1 MQKLD
6 QLAVNAIRIL
16 TIDAVQKAKSGHPG
30 LAMGSAPT
38 VYALYSKAMRHNPL
52 NPNWIDRDR
61 FVLSAGHASMM
72 LYSTLHLFGYGTT
85 IEDLKNFRQ
94 WGSKTPGHPESGHTV
109 GIEATGGPLGMG
121 VAQAVGMAMAE
132 KHLAAKF
139 NRDGFN
145 VVDHYTY
152 CLAGDGCM
160 MEGVSG
166 EASSMAATM
175 GLDKLIMF
183 YDSNSITIEGS
194 TDLAFT
200 ENVAKRYEAYGWHV
214 QEIADGNDMDAIVKA
229 IEDAKAAKGKPS
241 LIIVTTQIAYG
252 SPLVGMAKAHGEPL
266 GEDNIKATRA
276 NLNWPCDEAFEL
288 PKELKENMAGVIKG
302 LAKQEA
308 EWNELFVDYRA
319 AYPSLAEEWDAYMSG
334 EVPASVF
341 EDKALWDF
349 SGKMATRASSGEVL
363 ERLSKVIPNLFGGS
377 ADLAP
382 SNKSYIKGRGDF
394 SAQTPEGANIHF
406 GVREFAMAAACN
418 GIALHGGL
426 IPYCATFFVFS
437 DYLKNAMRMSA
448 LSDQRVIY
456 VLTHDSIG
464 VGEDGP
470 THQPI
475 EHLASLRAIPG
486 LDVVRPADANET
498 AQAWAAILRRHDH
511 PAGLILSRQDLP
523 IVERGEGAC
532 ASAENVA
539 KGGYTLIDASSGA
552 PQVVLLATGSEV
564 AVALG
569 ARDLLEAE
577 GVGTRVVSLPCLEW
591 FDEQTPEY
599 RASVIPADAAKVSVE
614 AGVAMGWRE
623 YVGDRGE
630 IVSIDHFGESA
641 SGTLLFAKY
650 GFTPE
655 NVAAKAKQA
664 LARR

>member
-38 VYALYSKAMRHNPL
+38 VFTLYSKAMRHNPL
-52 NPNWIDRDR
+52 NPKWADRDR

-94 WGSKTPGHPESGHTV
+94 WGSKTPGHPESGITV
-109 GIEATGGPLGMG
+109 GVEATGGPLGMG
-121 VAQAVGMAMAE
+121 VATAVGMAMAE

-160 MEGVSG
+160 MEGIAS

-175 GLDKLIMF
+175 GLDKLILF
-183 YDSNSITIEGS
+183 YDSNAITIEGS
-194 TDLAFT
+194 TELAFH

-214 QEIADGNDMDAIVKA
+214 QEIADGNDTDAIQKA
-229 IEDAKAAKGKPS
+229 IEAAKAAKGKPS

-252 SPLVGMAKAHGEPL
+252 SPLAGMAKAHGEPL
-266 GEDNIKATRA
+266 GDDNIKATRA

-288 PKELKENMAGVIKG
+288 PKELKESMAGVVKG

-308 EWNELFVDYRA
+308 EWNELYIDYRA
-319 AYPSLAEEWDAYMSG
+319 QYPSLAEEWDAYMSG
-334 EVPASVF
+334 EVPASLL

-363 ERLSKVIPNLFGGS
+363 ERLSKALPNLFGGS

-394 SAQTPEGANIHF
+394 SAETPEGANIHF

-437 DYLKNAMRMSA
+437 DYLKNALRMNA
-448 LSDQRVIY
+448 LTEQRVIY
-456 VLTHDSIG
+456 ILTHDSIG

-475 EHLASLRAIPG
+475 EQLAAIRAMPNA
-486 LDVVRPADANET
+486 LMFRPADSKET
-498 AQAWAAILRRHDH
+498 VAAYLAALCHEGPTAIALTRQNLPLYDESGPKALR
-511 PAGLILSRQDLP
+511 
-523 IVERGEGAC
+523 
-532 ASAENVA
+532 
-539 KGGYTLIDASSGA
+539 GGYIISDSENAEPDVILIAS
-552 PQVVLLATGSEV
+552 GSEV
-564 AVALG
+564 ELAIKAQEELIEKDID
-569 ARDLLEAE
+569 A
-577 GVGTRVVSLPCLEW
+577 RVVSMPCMELFDMQDDSYIESVLPSSV
-591 FDEQTPEY
+591 
-599 RASVIPADAAKVSVE
+599 RARVAIE
-614 AGVAMGWRE
+614 AGSSFGWHK
-623 YVGDRGE
+623 YVGLDGD
-630 IVSIDHFGESA
+630 VLAIDHFGASA
-641 SGTLLFAKY
+641 PAEILFEKF
-650 GFTPE
+650 GFTVDGVVE
-655 NVAAKAKQA
+655 KV
-664 LARR
+664 LSILV

>member
-52 NPNWIDRDR
+52 NPNWADRDR

-72 LYSTLHLFGYGTT
+72 LYSTLHLLGYGTT

-109 GIEATGGPLGMG
+109 GVEATGGPLGMG
-121 VAQAVGMAMAE
+121 VATAVGMAMAE

-160 MEGVSG
+160 MEGIAS

-175 GLDKLIMF
+175 GLDKLILF
-183 YDSNSITIEGS
+183 YDSNAITIEGS
-194 TDLAFT
+194 TDLAFH
-200 ENVAKRYEAYGWHV
+200 ENVGKRYEAYGWHV
-214 QEIADGNDMDAIVKA
+214 QEIADGNDMDAILQA
-229 IEDAKAAKGKPS
+229 IEAAKATKGKPS
-241 LIIVTTQIAYG
+241 LIIITTQIAYG
-252 SPLVGMAKAHGEPL
+252 SPLAGMAKAHGEPL
-266 GEDNIKATRA
+266 GDDNIKATRA

-288 PKELKENMAGVIKG
+288 PKELKDNMAGVVKG

-308 EWNELFVDYRA
+308 AWNELFIDYRA
-319 AYPSLAEEWDAYMSG
+319 QHPSLAEEWDAYMRG
-334 EVPASVF
+334 EVSASLF

-349 SGKMATRASSGEVL
+349 SGKMATRVSSEEVL
-363 ERLSKVIPNLFGGS
+363 KRLSKAIPNLFGGS

-394 SAQTPEGANIHF
+394 SAQTPEGANVHF

-437 DYLKNAMRMSA
+437 DYLKNALRMNA
-448 LSDQRVIY
+448 LTEQRVIY
-456 VLTHDSIG
+456 ILTHDSIG

-475 EHLASLRAIPG
+475 EQLAAIRAMPNA
-486 LDVVRPADANET
+486 LMFRPADSKET
-498 AQAWAAILRRHDH
+498 VAAYLAALCHEGPTAIALTRQNLPLYDESGPKALR
-511 PAGLILSRQDLP
+511 
-523 IVERGEGAC
+523 
-532 ASAENVA
+532 
-539 KGGYTLIDASSGA
+539 GGYIISDSENAEPDVILIAS
-552 PQVVLLATGSEV
+552 GSEV
-564 AVALG
+564 ELAINAQEELITKDID
-569 ARDLLEAE
+569 A
-577 GVGTRVVSLPCLEW
+577 RVVSMPCMELFDMQDDSYIESVLPSSV
-591 FDEQTPEY
+591 
-599 RASVIPADAAKVSVE
+599 RARVAIE
-614 AGVAMGWRE
+614 AGSSFGWHK
-623 YVGDRGE
+623 YVGLDGD
-630 IVSIDHFGESA
+630 VLAIDHFGASA
-641 SGTLLFAKY
+641 PADILFEKF
-650 GFTPE
+650 GFTVE
-655 NVAAKAKQA
+655 RVVEKV
-664 LARR
+664 LSLLV